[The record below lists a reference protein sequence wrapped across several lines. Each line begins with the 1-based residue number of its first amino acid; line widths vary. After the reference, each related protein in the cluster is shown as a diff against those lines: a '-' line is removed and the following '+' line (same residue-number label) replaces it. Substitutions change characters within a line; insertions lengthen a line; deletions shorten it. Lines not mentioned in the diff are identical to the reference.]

1 MIMKRKIKLSKEE
14 VSLLKDKSLNITENG
29 YLVIGSKDSP
39 TQIQYVTVCAQNC
52 DKALGKHTACY
63 EKALEDRLNAV
74 LAYFVKE
81 ERKKQK
87 K

>member
-1 MIMKRKIKLSKEE
+1 MKRKIKLSKEE
-14 VSLLKDKSLNITENG
+14 VSLLKGKNLNITENG
-29 YLVIGSKDSP
+29 YLVIDSNDSP
-39 TQIQYVTVCAQNC
+39 TQINYVTVCVQKC
-52 DKALGKHTACY
+52 DKALDKHTACY

-74 LAYFVKE
+74 LAFFVRN